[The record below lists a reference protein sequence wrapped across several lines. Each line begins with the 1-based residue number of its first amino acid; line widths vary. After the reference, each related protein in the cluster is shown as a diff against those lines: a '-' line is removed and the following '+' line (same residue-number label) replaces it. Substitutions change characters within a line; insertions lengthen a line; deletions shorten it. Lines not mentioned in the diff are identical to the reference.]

1 MLGVGDGVADDA
13 LEEGFEDAA
22 GFFVDHCS
30 RGVSKMGAREVGR
43 WKRGGGG
50 LGEGNEGEKEGRR
63 TYWQKYA

>member
-50 LGEGNEGEKEGRR
+50 VGGRE
-63 TYWQKYA
+63 